1 MKRNFL
7 LMCCILLGS
16 GLAFAQDDDPYEGLT
31 IEELAAR
38 SYGGGSLQIED
49 TMATTANF
57 TRYLVSYPSNEFT
70 VYGFMNVPHGDGPFP
85 VIIAIH
91 GYVSPNAYGTLDY
104 TTRYADD
111 LANAG
116 FLVLHPNL
124 RGYAPS
130 NGQNDPNHFRVG
142 YAIDVLNLAALVR
155 SQGGLAGPLAAAD
168 SERIGLWGHSMGGG
182 ISLRVITVDPDIDA
196 AVLYGSM
203 SGNETL
209 NAEAI
214 LDWSGGE
221 SGRFELDTPPLDLL
235 AISPIYHVDRIGAAV
250 SIHHGALDATVPPA
264 WSTDLCTELQTLGKT
279 VECFSYEGQ
288 PHTFN
293 GAGDRLFM
301 DRAAA
306 FFALHLN

>member
-1 MKRNFL
+1 MRRF
-7 LMCCILLGS
+7 ILLLISTFLMVTGIS
-16 GLAFAQDDDPYEGLT
+16 LAQEDDPYEGLS
-31 IEELAAR
+31 IEELATR
-38 SYGGGSLQIED
+38 SYGDGILRVED

-57 TRYLVSYPSNEFT
+57 TRYLVSYPSDEFT

-85 VIIAIH
+85 VVIAIH
-91 GYVSPNAYGTLDY
+91 GYVSPSAYGTLDY
-104 TTRYADD
+104 TTRYADA

-124 RGYAPS
+124 RGYSPS
-130 NGQNDPNHFRVG
+130 NGQSDPNHFRVG

-155 SQGGLAGPLAAAD
+155 ERQGALTVAD
-168 SERIGLWGHSMGGG
+168 GERIGLWGHSMGGG
-182 ISLRVITVDPDIDA
+182 ISLRVITVDPNIDA

-203 SGNETL
+203 SGNEYL

-214 LDWSGGE
+214 LDWSGGS
-221 SGRFELDTPPLDLL
+221 SGRFEMDTPTLELLD
-235 AISPIYHVDRIGAAV
+235 ISPIYHADRIGAAV
-250 SIHHGALDATVPPA
+250 SIHHGSADATVPPV
-264 WSTDLCTELQTLGKT
+264 WSTELCTELQTLGKL

-293 GAGDRLFM
+293 GANDQLFM

-306 FFALHLN
+306 FFAANLQ